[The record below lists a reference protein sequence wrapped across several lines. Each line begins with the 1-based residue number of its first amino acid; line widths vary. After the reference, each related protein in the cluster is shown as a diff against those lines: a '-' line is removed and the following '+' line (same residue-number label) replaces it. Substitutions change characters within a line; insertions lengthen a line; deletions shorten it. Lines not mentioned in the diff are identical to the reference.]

1 MLSYARG
8 PAAPLLDKT
17 IGGVLADSAF
27 AHPEREAVI
36 APGNVRLTYREFHAM
51 TERTARGLA
60 GLGLL
65 HGDRAGVWAA
75 NCLEWLLLQYG
86 CAMAGVVLININPA
100 YRSFDLGYVL
110 RKSRLRALFL
120 REQDTRANYRAI
132 LEEARAGHELALEHA
147 IYFGEDSWDRMIAGG
162 TDFEPETNSGEVANI
177 QYTSGTTGSPKGV
190 LLTHRNLVNNALIL
204 GEWIQTWPED
214 RICMPLPLYHCAGC
228 VCTSL
233 GTIARGATLILPA
246 PQFDAGATLRAIHA
260 ERATVIGAVPTMLVA
275 LLEHPEFASF
285 DLSSL
290 RLVWTGGSPCPVE
303 LSRRVLEKTRVPRMM
318 VLYGQTE
325 ASPLITAAHPDDSL
339 DQCVSTIGR
348 AALNTE
354 VKIVSVATGETL
366 PAGEQG
372 ELCTR
377 GYHVMKGYD
386 GEPEATARAL
396 DGEGWLHTGDLAV
409 MDPDLHFHI
418 TGRAKDMIIRGG
430 ENLFP
435 AEIEAFLMSHPG
447 VSDVC
452 IVGLPDP
459 KLGEAVLA
467 WIRPR
472 GDASLTE
479 EEIREFC
486 RGRIAHFKIP
496 EYIRFVTEF
505 PMTVS
510 GKIQR
515 FKIREQEIEQRG
527 LQAVAKARMA

>member
-17 IGGVLADSAF
+17 IGGVLADSAL

-260 ERATVIGAVPTMLVA
+260 ERATVIRGPSI
-275 LLEHPEFASF
+275 FSAS
-285 DLSSL
+285 
-290 RLVWTGGSPCPVE
+290 
-303 LSRRVLEKTRVPRMM
+303 
-318 VLYGQTE
+318 
-325 ASPLITAAHPDDSL
+325 
-339 DQCVSTIGR
+339 
-348 AALNTE
+348 
-354 VKIVSVATGETL
+354 
-366 PAGEQG
+366 
-372 ELCTR
+372 
-377 GYHVMKGYD
+377 
-386 GEPEATARAL
+386 
-396 DGEGWLHTGDLAV
+396 
-409 MDPDLHFHI
+409 
-418 TGRAKDMIIRGG
+418 
-430 ENLFP
+430 
-435 AEIEAFLMSHPG
+435 
-447 VSDVC
+447 
-452 IVGLPDP
+452 GL
-459 KLGEAVLA
+459 
-467 WIRPR
+467 
-472 GDASLTE
+472 
-479 EEIREFC
+479 
-486 RGRIAHFKIP
+486 
-496 EYIRFVTEF
+496 
-505 PMTVS
+505 VS
-510 GKIQR
+510 G
-515 FKIREQEIEQRG
+515 G
-527 LQAVAKARMA
+527 ARLARKT